1 MTGHKVSWTHAID
14 ARLIIVLGVALGPA
28 CAPLRLPYKGGG
40 PVASREG
47 VELAV
52 DRQSC
57 TQNVDPDFY
66 GEDLVEEVVEV
77 RVRNATPNQVV
88 VHRDAFRLA
97 SRDGH
102 GLKSMT
108 WRAVDP
114 FALNGGETKTF
125 ELRFMT
131 RGALECG
138 GEMKLDPDAGLVMNG
153 RPIELGAVSFQ
164 PSRAL

>member
-1 MTGHKVSWTHAID
+1 MIERKTTSAAT
-14 ARLIIVLGVALGPA
+14 RLMVALAVALAPA

-52 DRQSC
+52 SRQSC
-57 TQNVDPDFY
+57 TQNVDPDFH
-66 GEDLVEEVVEV
+66 GDDLIEEVVEV
-77 RVRNATPNQVV
+77 QVRNTTPRPVV
-88 VHRDAFRLA
+88 VQRDAFRLVA
-97 SRDGH
+97 PDGH

-114 FALNGGETKTF
+114 LALGGGETRTF

-131 RGALECG
+131 RGVLECSS
-138 GEMKLDPDAGLVMNG
+138 EMKLDPDAGLMMDG
-153 RPIELGAVSFQ
+153 RPIAVGVVSFQ

>member
-1 MTGHKVSWTHAID
+1 MIRQEMKSICTRVVV
-14 ARLIIVLGVALGPA
+14 VLAVAAFSPA

-40 PVASREG
+40 KVASPNG
-47 VELAV
+47 VEVAV
-52 DRQSC
+52 SRQSC

-77 RVRNATPNQVV
+77 QVRNATSNALTVQ
-88 VHRDAFRLA
+88 RDAFQLI
-97 SRDGH
+97 SPDGY
-102 GLKSMT
+102 GLKTVT

-114 FALNGGETKTF
+114 LPLIAGETKSF

-131 RGALECG
+131 RGLLYCSR
-138 GEMKLDPDAGLVMNG
+138 EMKLDADAGVRMNG
-153 RPIELGAVSFQ
+153 RPIELGAISFQ

>member
-1 MTGHKVSWTHAID
+1 MIKSNVPRAESIRA
-14 ARLIIVLGVALGPA
+14 ASIVLALALAPA

-40 PVASREG
+40 PVASPEG
-47 VELAV
+47 VDLAV
-52 DRQSC
+52 ERQSC

-77 RVRNATPNQVV
+77 RVRNATPQPVV
-88 VHRDAFRLA
+88 VQRDAFRLM
-97 SRDGH
+97 SHDGS
-102 GLKSMT
+102 GVKPIT

-114 FALNGGETKTF
+114 LSLNGGETRTF

-131 RGALECG
+131 RGALECA

-153 RPIELGAVSFQ
+153 RPLVMSAITFQ

>member
-1 MTGHKVSWTHAID
+1 MNPRNIVSIGIRSILAAGI
-14 ARLIIVLGVALGPA
+14 LVAPA

-40 PVASREG
+40 PAASREG

-52 DRQSC
+52 SRQSC

-66 GEDLVEEVVEV
+66 GEDLVEEVLEV
-77 RVRNATPNQVV
+77 QVRNATSNRLTVK
-88 VHRDAFRLA
+88 RDAFRLI
-97 SRDGH
+97 SPDGP
-102 GLKSMT
+102 GLKTMT

-114 FALNGGETKTF
+114 LPLNGGETKSF

-131 RGALECG
+131 RGLFECTR
-138 GEMKLDPDAGLVMNG
+138 EMKLDADAGVTMNG

>member
-1 MTGHKVSWTHAID
+1 MIPRKME
-14 ARLIIVLGVALGPA
+14 LICKGVVVVLAVGLAPA
-28 CAPLRLPYKGGG
+28 CAPLRLPYKSGGSA
-40 PVASREG
+40 ASREG

-52 DRQSC
+52 SRQSC

-77 RVRNATPNQVV
+77 QVRNATSNPLTVQ
-88 VHRDAFRLA
+88 RDAFRLI
-97 SRDGH
+97 SPDGH
-102 GLKSMT
+102 GLKTMT

-114 FALNGGETKTF
+114 LPLNGGETRNF

-131 RGALECG
+131 RGLLQCTR
-138 GEMKLDPDAGLVMNG
+138 EMKLDADAGVRMNG